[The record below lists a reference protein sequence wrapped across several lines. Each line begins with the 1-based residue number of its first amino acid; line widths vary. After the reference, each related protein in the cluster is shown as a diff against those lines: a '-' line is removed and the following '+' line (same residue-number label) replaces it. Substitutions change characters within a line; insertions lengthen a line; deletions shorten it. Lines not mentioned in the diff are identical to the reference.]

1 MTDPG
6 RGPAAQPTAR
16 RILLLVG
23 SVGAGKGTQAA
34 ALQGKLGLVHLA
46 SGNLFRQALRDGTE
60 LGERARAYMERGD
73 LVPDEIT
80 IEMFMQELGRPA
92 ATRGAILDGFPRTV
106 AQAQA
111 LDATLAAR
119 GERIERVISIEVPVE
134 QLVERVAGRRVCSTC
149 GTTYHVVGDPPVI
162 PGRCDRDGSELQQRD
177 DDRPEVV
184 RARLAKQV
192 LPMLEVFDY
201 YERAGI
207 VQHVDGRQPIHEVT
221 REILAGLGSGG
232 PDNVGGNVGD
242 LGGPGG

>member
-6 RGPAAQPTAR
+6 GGPAASPTGR

-23 SVGAGKGTQAA
+23 AVGAGKGTQAA
-34 ALQGKLGLVHLA
+34 ALARELGLVHLA
-46 SGNLFRQALRDGTE
+46 SGNLFRQALRDGTD
-60 LGERARAYMERGD
+60 LGERSRAYMERGD

-80 IEMFMQELGRPA
+80 IEMFMQELERPGA
-92 ATRGAILDGFPRTV
+92 ARGAILDGFPRTV

-134 QLVERVAGRRVCSTC
+134 ELVARVAGRRVCPTC
-149 GTTYHVVGDPPVI
+149 GTPYHVVGDPPRVA
-162 PGRCDRDGSELQQRD
+162 GRCDRDGTELQQRH

-192 LPMLEVFDY
+192 LPMLEVIDH

-207 VQHVDGRQPIHEVT
+207 VQRVDGTQPIPDVT
-221 REILAGLGSGG
+221 RGILAGLAG
-232 PDNVGGNVGD
+232 
-242 LGGPGG
+242 